1 MSTEHHRNRR
11 GDRGRGCGFNLKRCG
26 DSGVTLIEM
35 IAVVSIISILAVG
48 IMPLS
53 QVVSKRTKELEL
65 RKNLRVI
72 RTALDEH
79 KKLVDEGIIPVS
91 ADSTGYPETL
101 EVLVTGVNL
110 KNAAG
115 SRKKFLRRIPK
126 DPMTEDG
133 KWGLRSYADDPE
145 STIWGGQDVYDVYSR
160 STKKA
165 IDGSHYKDW

>member
-1 MSTEHHRNRR
+1 MCTGHHRKCVCGFGRHK
-11 GDRGRGCGFNLKRCG
+11 GDDRGL
-26 DSGVTLIEM
+26 TLIEM

-65 RKNLRVI
+65 RNNLRVI

-79 KKLVDEGIIPVS
+79 KKLVDEGIIPVN
-91 ADSTGYPETL
+91 ADSSGYPETL
-101 EVLVTGVNL
+101 EMLVTGVEL
-110 KNAAG
+110 KDAAR

-133 KWGLRSYADDPE
+133 KWGLRSYADDPD
-145 STIWGGQDVYDVYSR
+145 STIWGGQDVYDVYSQ

-165 IDGSHYKDW
+165 IDGSYYKDW